1 MYDEDFDDVMYKKM
15 VEEMTNK
22 EYIKFVNRCLDTNTW
37 PKAVAKEYL
46 KKVKVNKNE

>member
-1 MYDEDFDDVMYKKM
+1 MNEKEYEKM

-22 EYIKFVNRCLDTNTW
+22 EYIKFVNRCLDTNTR

-46 KKVKVNKNE
+46 KKCLKEC